1 MWFAPKR
8 MELWRSGFELARR
21 DSRMRSVI
29 QAYIHPFKRIG
40 VALLDMLFLLNVI
53 TLTLG
58 TLYTIQNDNRFSDQ
72 ENLVNAS
79 VSITFICFIGI
90 VLWHLLKR
98 LRNNVRIR
106 NKTDQMLASAT
117 RVVLGVKQGSKPLWH
132 AIRRRRKM
140 KRNCRVG
147 SIVPNTLSQLFPQ
160 LEQLQYLSRT
170 WWQLQ
175 MTVGHDHQPCLNWG
189 SLLWTL

>member
-1 MWFAPKR
+1 
-8 MELWRSGFELARR
+8 
-21 DSRMRSVI
+21 MRSVI

-72 ENLVNAS
+72 EYLVNAS

-106 NKTDQMLASAT
+106 NKTDQKLASAT
-117 RVVLGVKQGSKPLWH
+117 RVVLGVKLRVKTIMTCNKKGEENEEELPGGQHRTEHSEPAVRSTGTTT
-132 AIRRRRKM
+132 IM
-140 KRNCRVG
+140 KSTEVQ
-147 SIVPNTLSQLFPQ
+147 TLGAL
-160 LEQLQYLSRT
+160 
-170 WWQLQ
+170 
-175 MTVGHDHQPCLNWG
+175 
-189 SLLWTL
+189 